1 MARKRKYKLN
11 KKKVVRTTIIFA
23 IIGSIIIYFN
33 IIKIKNNFSKN
44 KQQKDIAV
52 LTAPSNEDNFEKI
65 MNKFE
70 IKLNSK
76 IVQED
81 YSIKME
87 VKFKYNLYEEETSKE
102 DYFLDLI
109 YELNKFFKDT
119 NYYLKDK
126 DKGIDIKSIYNYQ
139 TKEYNF
145 TINGIEDY
153 FSNEENIKKIN
164 SYKVIDAKEEKI
176 SKEEIFSL
184 EVYEWNILNAPL
196 NNFTKDKSGN
206 ITTQENMH
214 LEISRG
220 KIIKRLVLN
229 KDYKENIIKNIKVGT
244 SQEEIKKQLGD
255 PTFENTKMIGYK
267 LENEYVFFYEDK
279 IVLYPNI
286 KYSDNDILEELIQKY
301 YNGEY
306 TKGRSRFANEIL
318 RTYSDFDSRIE
329 DDVVILSSITRQIE
343 LKLDNNGEI
352 EIFIYNNYNL
362 GRKLKNMGLTGN
374 VNLKL
379 DEDYVYVYE
388 NNN

>member
-164 SYKVIDAKEEKI
+164 SYMVIDAKEEKI

-286 KYSDNDILEELIQKY
+286 KYSDNDTLEELIQKY

-362 GRKLKNMGLTGN
+362 GTKLKNMGLTGN